1 METVQRIIKH
11 PIETAQKTFN
21 MGSTDTSFAAHV
33 AGQFS
38 TYEEDRQTT
47 SKEAI
52 YSTSNGTPMPHPY
65 EAQRCGENGPLL
77 LQDFHLIDLL
87 SHFDRERIPER
98 VVHAKGSGAH
108 GFFECTDPIPELT
121 QADIFGTKGKK
132 CPITVRFSTVGGESG
147 SPDLARD
154 PRGFSVKFRTE
165 EGNWDMVANNTPV
178 FFLRDPAKFPMFIHT
193 QKRDPQTHL
202 NHMDDSFMF
211 WNYLSENPESIHQV
225 MILMGDRG
233 IPDGYRFMHGYAGH
247 TMKLVN
253 KDGSW
258 VYAQIHM
265 KSQQGTKF
273 ITQEDSLT
281 KSADYSGKDLFEAI
295 QNGDYPKWSVEIQTM
310 TPKEAEDAWENDKI
324 NVFDLT
330 HVWPQGKYPL
340 RRVGEFTLNENPQN
354 YFAEVEQVAFNPSH
368 LPPGIEPS
376 ADPVLQ
382 SRLFSYPDT
391 HRHRIGV
398 NYQQLPVNAP
408 KTAHKIANF
417 QRDGS
422 MAFFNQGARPNY
434 LSSIDPVQFKPRAV
448 DLDKTH
454 GHFTGQAITF
464 LSEIRPEDFVA
475 PRALWQ
481 KVWDEAARERF
492 INNVTGKMELCKN
505 QEPLK
510 KQIAIFREVDPEIA
524 ERLEKSTGIKGY
536 EGIANLTFNGTHN
549 GFAREAKNKY
559 ANGVDVTSL
568 TENNGAPGRGTH
580 RNIDKVVNGEGA
592 RHYQF
597 DRALPIQTYF
607 SVRVATRFE
616 DCTAEPFNSM
626 HQRETMEIPYEAVLR
641 SLTGV
646 AQATKAASDIIDT
659 IKQSLTSGCFVRD
672 NDKTENQPTSLS
684 FEGWQDLLK
693 QRVPGMTEATLHITF
708 VAVAVSFLRETAR
721 QNQTAKADEIN
732 HCWNIFRGALTT
744 LSSPQTQFAAARS
757 AQGFLSVPL
766 CSLVKDG
773 SIDELFRL
781 HVWMPDGKR
790 GNPDFHLHSHQPFA
804 QSWILAGQG
813 VDHSYQVEPVEHPA
827 EATHAEYA
835 LAWNDGKGAGTA
847 YKTHQTSSVVQ
858 NTGKLFRAVKT
869 HSEMHTRGATYSV
882 PAAEFHV
889 SEVAP
894 DSLHATIFFFDSA
907 RGFVKD
913 AGVLGPKDGE
923 SFTQLRDPAGVT
935 PAELAEAV
943 SHARL
948 QEAQE

>member
-38 TYEEDRQTT
+38 TYEKDRQMT

-52 YSTSNGTPMPHPY
+52 YSTSNGVPMPHPY
-65 EAQRCGENGPLL
+65 ETQRCGENGPLL
-77 LQDFHLIDLL
+77 LQDFHLINLL

-165 EGNWDMVANNTPV
+165 DGNWDMVANNTPV

-310 TPKEAEDAWENDKI
+310 TPKEAEDAWENDMI

-340 RRVGEFTLNENPQN
+340 RKVGEFTLNENPQN

-368 LPPGIEPS
+368 MPPGIEPS

-408 KTAHKIANF
+408 KTAHKMANF
-417 QRDGS
+417 QRDGA

-434 LSSIDPVQFKPRAV
+434 LSSIDPVQFKARTV

-481 KVWDEAARERF
+481 KVWDEDARERF

-505 QEPLK
+505 PEPLK

-536 EGIANLTFNGTHN
+536 DGIANLTFNGTHN
-549 GFAREAKNKY
+549 GFAREKKNKY
-559 ANGVDVTSL
+559 ANGIDVTTCQSL
-568 TENNGAPGRGTH
+568 TENNGAPIRGTH
-580 RNIDKVVNGEGA
+580 RNVDKVVNGEGA
-592 RHYQF
+592 RH
-597 DRALPIQTYF
+597 
-607 SVRVATRFE
+607 
-616 DCTAEPFNSM
+616 
-626 HQRETMEIPYEAVLR
+626 
-641 SLTGV
+641 
-646 AQATKAASDIIDT
+646 
-659 IKQSLTSGCFVRD
+659 
-672 NDKTENQPTSLS
+672 
-684 FEGWQDLLK
+684 
-693 QRVPGMTEATLHITF
+693 
-708 VAVAVSFLRETAR
+708 
-721 QNQTAKADEIN
+721 
-732 HCWNIFRGALTT
+732 
-744 LSSPQTQFAAARS
+744 
-757 AQGFLSVPL
+757 
-766 CSLVKDG
+766 
-773 SIDELFRL
+773 
-781 HVWMPDGKR
+781 
-790 GNPDFHLHSHQPFA
+790 
-804 QSWILAGQG
+804 
-813 VDHSYQVEPVEHPA
+813 
-827 EATHAEYA
+827 
-835 LAWNDGKGAGTA
+835 
-847 YKTHQTSSVVQ
+847 
-858 NTGKLFRAVKT
+858 
-869 HSEMHTRGATYSV
+869 
-882 PAAEFHV
+882 
-889 SEVAP
+889 
-894 DSLHATIFFFDSA
+894 
-907 RGFVKD
+907 
-913 AGVLGPKDGE
+913 
-923 SFTQLRDPAGVT
+923 
-935 PAELAEAV
+935 
-943 SHARL
+943 
-948 QEAQE
+948 